1 MTDSQPGDIALGA
14 ARALVEAIREP
25 GADYT
30 AAIRNFLGVPG
41 LVDDVPYLVERAA
54 WRHLEAEIR
63 LVPIVWRALS
73 PLIRPKRP
81 RPDKPERVDAA
92 VIRAMSPDVSGEGAV
107 VGLLQRGRP
116 REDGSAPV
124 IRNAYNLGIIL
135 GNDSRWR
142 GRIRFNEFRADEEIR
157 DGERW
162 RGITDVDAIEI
173 GRWVAENYRLDYQ
186 TTTLHEQLIALA
198 HRQRVHP
205 VRDYLAGLLWDGTK
219 RMDSWLGDVFG
230 VEPTLGA
237 HRVGRAWLISMV
249 ARVMA
254 PGCKVDTVP
263 ILIGKQGLRKS
274 TTLRAMMPDAAWFSD
289 SDIPLHHSQD
299 KYQVIQGVWL
309 YEIAEF
315 DRFTSKADAA
325 EVKAYVSS
333 QRDTFRRSHG
343 RRVASVDRQ
352 VVFAGSTNAAEFLVD
367 ATGSRRYWPL
377 VCAKADPDVMRELRD
392 QLWAEAVA
400 AYEDGESWWL
410 SSDVAAEVAEMA
422 DEFRVGDP
430 WDEPLAAWLA
440 EQTATARMSG
450 LIMADILANAV
461 GTPIG
466 VATKRE
472 QGRAGAIMVRLG
484 WVKKKRMRDVRWYPP
499 VQHGHPL

>member
-1 MTDSQPGDIALGA
+1 MIDSQPGDIALGA
-14 ARALVEAIREP
+14 ARALVDAIREP

-30 AAIRNFLGVPG
+30 AAVRAFLATPGVAED
-41 LVDDVPYLVERAA
+41 LEYLGERKG
-54 WRHLEAEIR
+54 WRELSAELR

-73 PLIRPKRP
+73 PLVRP
-81 RPDKPERVDAA
+81 RRTPEDRAA
-92 VIRAMSPDVSGEGAV
+92 RIEIQIERAIAPAAIGEGPV
-107 VGLLQRGRP
+107 VSMMQRGRP
-116 REDGSAPV
+116 GRDGEAQLS
-124 IRNAYNLGIIL
+124 RNPFNLGIIL
-135 GNDSRWR
+135 THDSRWR
-142 GRIRFNEFRADEEIR
+142 GRIRFNEFRSDEEIL
-157 DGERW
+157 DCGRW
-162 RGITDVDAIEI
+162 RGLTDVDAIKVQ
-173 GRWVAENYRLDYQ
+173 RWVSAEYRLDYQ
-186 TTTLHEQLIALA
+186 TATVHEQLIGVA
-198 HRQRVHP
+198 HEHRAHP
-205 VRDYLAGLLWDGTK
+205 VRNYLQALLWDGTK

-230 VEPTLGA
+230 VDATLGA
-237 HRVGRAWLISMV
+237 HLVGRAWLISMV
-249 ARVMA
+249 ARIMS

-263 ILIGKQGLRKS
+263 ILIGRQGLRKS
-274 TTLRAMMPDAAWFSD
+274 TTLRAMMPDATWFSD

-315 DRFTSKADAA
+315 DRFTSKSDAA

-367 ATGSRRYWPL
+367 PTGSRRYWPL
-377 VCAKADPDVMRELRD
+377 VCSQADPDVMHRIRD

-400 AYEDGESWWL
+400 AYEAGESWWL
-410 SSDVAAEVAEMA
+410 SSEVAAEVAEMA
-422 DEFRVGDP
+422 DAFRVGDP
-430 WDEPLAAWLA
+430 WDEPLSAWLA
-440 EQTATARMSG
+440 EKTATARLSG
-450 LIMADILANAV
+450 LIMADILADAC

-484 WVKKKRMRDVRWYPP
+484 WTKKKRKHDVRWYPP
-499 VQHGHPL
+499 VGGHL

>member
-1 MTDSQPGDIALGA
+1 MELAPGDVALAA
-14 ARALVEAIREP
+14 ARRLAEAIRVP

-30 AAIRNFLGVPG
+30 AAVRAFLAAPGVAED
-41 LVDDVPYLVERAA
+41 LEYLGERKG
-54 WRHLEAEIR
+54 WRELSAELR

-73 PLIRPKRP
+73 PLVRP
-81 RPDKPERVDAA
+81 RRTSEDRAARIEIQIERAIA
-92 VIRAMSPDVSGEGAV
+92 PNAIGEGPV
-107 VGLLQRGRP
+107 VSMMQRGRP
-116 REDGSAPV
+116 REDGSAQLS
-124 IRNAYNLGIIL
+124 RNPFNLGIIL
-135 GNDSRWR
+135 THDSRWK
-142 GRIRFNEFRADEEIR
+142 GRIRLNEFRADEEIL
-157 DGERW
+157 DCGRW
-162 RGITDVDAIEI
+162 RGLTDVDAIKVQ
-173 GRWVAENYRLDYQ
+173 RWVSAEYRLDYQ
-186 TTTLHEQLIALA
+186 TATVHEQLIGVA
-198 HRQRVHP
+198 HEHRRHP
-205 VRDYLAGLLWDGTK
+205 VRDYLQSLLWDGTK

-230 VEPTLGA
+230 VEPTVGA

-249 ARVMA
+249 ARIMS

-400 AYEDGESWWL
+400 AYESGESWWL

-484 WVKKKRMRDVRWYPP
+484 WVKKKRKHDVRWFPP
-499 VQHGHPL
+499 AGGHL

>member
-1 MTDSQPGDIALGA
+1 MELAPGDVALAA
-14 ARALVEAIREP
+14 ARRLAEAIRQP

-30 AAIRNFLGVPG
+30 AVVRAFLAAPGVAED
-41 LVDDVPYLVERAA
+41 LEYLGERKG
-54 WRHLEAEIR
+54 WRELSAELR
-63 LVPIVWRALS
+63 LVPVVWRALS
-73 PLIRPKRP
+73 PLVRP
-81 RPDKPERVDAA
+81 RRPRSDKPARIDIAIE
-92 VIRAMSPDVSGEGAV
+92 RAMSPDISGEGAV

-116 REDGSAPV
+116 REDGGAAPI

-135 GNDSRWR
+135 GHDSRWR

-157 DGERW
+157 DGDKW

-173 GRWVAENYRLDYQ
+173 GRWVSEHYRLDYQ
-186 TTTLHEQLIALA
+186 TATVHEQLVALA
-198 HRQRVHP
+198 HRQRAHP
-205 VRDYLAGLLWDGTK
+205 VRAYLEGLLWDGTK
-219 RMDSWLGDVFG
+219 RLDSWLGDVFG
-230 VEPTLGA
+230 VEPTIGA

-249 ARVMA
+249 ARIMS

-263 ILIGKQGLRKS
+263 ILVGKQGLRKS
-274 TTLRAMMPDAAWFSD
+274 TTLRAMMPDGSWFSD

-352 VVFAGSTNAAEFLVD
+352 VVFSGSTNAAEFLVD

-377 VCAKADPDVMRELRD
+377 VCSQADPEVMHGMRD

-400 AYEDGESWWL
+400 AYEAGESWWL
-410 SSDVAAEVAEMA
+410 SSEVAAEVAEMA
-422 DEFRVGDP
+422 DAFRVGDP
-430 WDEPLAAWLA
+430 WDEPLSAWLA
-440 EQTATARMSG
+440 EKSASARLSG
-450 LIMADILANAV
+450 LIMADILADAC

-484 WVKKKRMRDVRWYPP
+484 WVKKKRRHDVRWFPP
-499 VQHGHPL
+499 VGGHL